1 MLSVWQIRPIAI
13 RTTAIFANYETNG
26 DRINKIFVRSEIT
39 MDLIATLMAE
49 EYDQDAVERAL
60 TSVVGL
66 HMSFR
71 HSRAHQAT

>member
-1 MLSVWQIRPIAI
+1 MTRAI
-13 RTTAIFANYETNG
+13 RTIAAIFIIYDFNEG
-26 DRINKIFVRSEIT
+26 RIIKIFERSEID
-39 MDLIATLMAE
+39 MDFIATLMAE
-49 EYDQDAVERAL
+49 EYNHDAVERAL